1 MSFYTKVVN
10 LPSANTPYLIR
21 TLLLALDP
29 NAPLTLTSPF
39 LKAVSTNAGSV
50 AIGDATM
57 TSVLDGNELPATES
71 MYEPGEVGIN
81 LDTSSRYLIASAANQ
96 KVLVQGHQY

>member
-1 MSFYTKVVN
+1 MSFYSKVVN

-21 TLLLALDP
+21 TLLVALDP

-39 LKAVSTNAGSV
+39 IKAVSTNIGSV

-57 TSVLDGNELPATES
+57 TSVLDGNELGATDAN
-71 MYEPGEVGIN
+71 YEPSEEGVN
-81 LDTSSRYLIASAANQ
+81 LDTSSRYLIGSAVNQ